1 MTSHARR
8 EARKIKSKKRREE
21 RKRMVVENKQT
32 AAVDRRSIGH
42 GDPDWRSVG
51 PTNSGRDSPKTESR
65 PCPECR
71 QMRPYYESV
80 PIGALCNQCISKYG
94 VVCDM
99 LKSCKPCIL
108 GLESCACGWCAYP
121 SCPNC
126 EDVHKAALPHIVQ
139 VNGSKFH
146 LLWDIGHMKD
156 RYTKRVWPEIYDMI
170 EQSFRRLVA
179 ERSLPAGNYVIHP
192 HAMLGAL
199 PANNH
204 RQELPGMGDGRTTH
218 GLHAEEYS
226 CFTVRACNDADCNNQ
241 DHRKFD
247 YLIRGY
253 MFALGRT
260 PGLFIKL
267 GTASI
272 A

>member
-8 EARKIKSKKRREE
+8 EARKIESKKRREE
-21 RKRMVVENKQT
+21 RKRRVVENKQT
-32 AAVDRRSIGH
+32 AAVDRRSIGQ
-42 GDPDWRSVG
+42 GDPGWLGVG
-51 PTNSGRDSPKTESR
+51 PTHSSMDSPKTESR

-80 PIGALCNQCISKYG
+80 PIGALCTQCISKYG

-99 LKSCKPCIL
+99 LERCKPCIL
-108 GLESCACGWCAYP
+108 GLESCPCGWCAHP

-126 EDVHKAALPHIVQ
+126 EYVHKATLPHHVQ

-156 RYTKRVWPEIYDMI
+156 RYTKSVWLDVYNVI

-179 ERSLPAGNYVIHP
+179 ERGLPAGNYVIQP
-192 HAMLGAL
+192 HAMLGEL
-199 PANNH
+199 SANNH
-204 RQELPGMGDGRTTH
+204 KQELPDMGDGLTTH
-218 GLHAEEYS
+218 GLHAEKYS
-226 CFTVRACNDADCNNQ
+226 AFTVRACSDANCNNK
-241 DHRKFD
+241 DHIEFNCIISGFR
-247 YLIRGY
+247 
-253 MFALGRT
+253 FALGRT